1 MYIYPLPRVGKWQMN
16 ETNNQY
22 GYDKKEIIEKYLGQ
36 FGVFT
41 HDMYKASDHDYAT
54 GFLSA
59 FKKYG
64 EAFKFAN
71 ENGKD
76 TTIHLI

>member
-1 MYIYPLPRVGKWQMN
+1 MDM
-16 ETNNQY
+16 T
-22 GYDKKEIIEKYLGQ
+22 KKEIIEKYHGQ

-41 HDMYKASDHDYAT
+41 RDMYKASDQDYAN

-76 TTIHLI
+76 TAIHLI